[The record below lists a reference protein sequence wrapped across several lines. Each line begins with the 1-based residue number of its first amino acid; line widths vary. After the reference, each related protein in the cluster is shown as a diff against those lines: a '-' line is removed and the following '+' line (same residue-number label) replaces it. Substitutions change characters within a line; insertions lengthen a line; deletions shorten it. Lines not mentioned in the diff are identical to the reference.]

1 MATREEFLASLPVG
15 NYGGMTPEQLQ
26 AFYRSL
32 NIYDAQGNIIG
43 QAGGGSPTGGQ
54 GSSAPTMPQ
63 QGSITAAPQN
73 TQNQYFIDDNGDLK
87 VIRVGD
93 EDGTPQR
100 PTADERE
107 EYAMSDP
114 SRQRLV
120 RNGVEYGIANPAD
133 FNLSADDPRVIQ
145 EGGQTWLPTALMG
158 QLLAPFKH
166 DSWLEQFLTELP
178 QNLAIA
184 GTLAGVTGG
193 LGALQGIP
201 NNGLV
206 NLSNIFN
213 PTETDAS
220 WGVNPAGTE
229 GVGAENAIVGSPE
242 YSGGTGGLNS
252 DFSVPSA
259 GTEWTTAATGGGT
272 FGAATGGATG
282 AETLGAVG
290 GGMLSSAGGA
300 PAGQALGTVG
310 SGLITTATGQVI
322 DAATG

>member
-120 RNGVEYGIANPAD
+120 RNGVEYGIANAAD
-133 FNLSADDPRVIQ
+133 FNLAADDPRAIQ
-145 EGGQTWLPTALMG
+145 EGGKTWLPLALMG

-166 DSWLEQFLTELP
+166 DSFLENFLTELP
-178 QNLAIA
+178 QNLAIS

-206 NLSNIFN
+206 NLSNILN
-213 PTETDAS
+213 PSGTDAS
-220 WGVNPAGTE
+220 WGVNPQGTDMT
-229 GVGAENAIVGSPE
+229 GFTNPDQFGTPTPSPNDL
-242 YSGGTGGLNS
+242 SMLTPPNQTLGL
-252 DFSVPSA
+252 
-259 GTEWTTAATGGGT
+259 
-272 FGAATGGATG
+272 GGADVT
-282 AETLGAVG
+282 
-290 GGMLSSAGGA
+290 
-300 PAGQALGTVG
+300 G
-310 SGLITTATGQVI
+310 SGLGTALNLPSVTETAAGAIPGIGDAGAFDQAGSTG
-322 DAATG
+322 

>member
-87 VIRVGD
+87 VIRAGD

-100 PTADERE
+100 PTAAERE

-133 FNLSADDPRVIQ
+133 FGLAADDSRAIQ
-145 EGGQTWLPTALMG
+145 EGGKTWLPTALTG

-166 DSWLEQFLTELP
+166 DSFLENFLTNLP
-178 QNLAIA
+178 ITA
-184 GTLAGVTGG
+184 GLGFGLAGVTGG

-201 NNGLV
+201 GNGLV
-206 NLSNIFN
+206 NLPNIFN
-213 PTETDAS
+213 PS
-220 WGVNPAGTE
+220 
-229 GVGAENAIVGSPE
+229 
-242 YSGGTGGLNS
+242 GTGGTS
-252 DFSVPSA
+252 GSIATDTV
-259 GTEWTTAATGGGT
+259 TGG
-272 FGAATGGATG
+272 
-282 AETLGAVG
+282 
-290 GGMLSSAGGA
+290 
-300 PAGQALGTVG
+300 
-310 SGLITTATGQVI
+310 TA
-322 DAATG
+322 DR